1 MATELSK
8 TLGEKDGI
16 QRALDAVASAGQQ
29 LLAGEPGS
37 QEHLVTR
44 ARELV
49 AASESPQ
56 NQAAWSFWAEV
67 RSPVVRGECAGFMT
81 TTDDYENK
89 SSPRVRLL
97 LASPWT

>member
-8 TLGEKDGI
+8 TLGQKDGV
-16 QRALDAVASAGQQ
+16 QKSLEAVASAGQQ
-29 LLAGEPGS
+29 LLAGESGS
-37 QEHLVTR
+37 QEQLVAR

-67 RSPVVRGECAGFMT
+67 RSPFFTLNMT
-81 TTDDYENK
+81 
-89 SSPRVRLL
+89 VL
-97 LASPWT
+97 

>member
-8 TLGEKDGI
+8 TLGQKDGV
-16 QRALDAVASAGQQ
+16 QKALEAVASAGQQ

-37 QEHLVTR
+37 QEQLVAR

-56 NQAAWSFWAEV
+56 SQAAWSFWAEV
-67 RSPVVRGECAGFMT
+67 RCPAIFGMKMT
-81 TTDDYENK
+81 II
-89 SSPRVRLL
+89 
-97 LASPWT
+97 